1 MPSVASESSARTSG
15 VASRTRNLPSTASP
29 SPSNRRNQSPTS
41 HYFTQGI
48 LQSAA
53 NTSPDR
59 TRSDVVRFDHSR
71 PVPHGSLPEAGDPPT
86 DTVELSDLDGTA
98 GQTAAPTSRPISPP
112 VIASTDPLSR
122 ILKWSIETKVSVFQ
136 TVCTIIALGISILFG
151 VYAFKQ
157 GNAGAQ
163 AADRSLAISIWQA
176 CMQFPDSPVCPL
188 NSCAITV
195 HLADIAVHAG
205 NSVVQMVSRELE

>member
-29 SPSNRRNQSPTS
+29 SPNNRRNQSPTS
-41 HYFTQGI
+41 HYLTQGI
-48 LQSAA
+48 LQSAV
-53 NTSPDR
+53 NTSP
-59 TRSDVVRFDHSR
+59 RSDDARSDRSR
-71 PVPHGSLPEAGDPPT
+71 PAPHGSPPEDGDPPT
-86 DTVELSDLDGTA
+86 DTVELSDLDGTT
-98 GQTAAPTSRPISPP
+98 GQTAAPTSRPTSSP
-112 VIASTDPLSR
+112 VIASTAPLSR

-151 VYAFKQ
+151 VYAFNQ

-163 AADRSLAISIWQA
+163 ATDRSLAISMWQA

-188 NSCAITV
+188 NSCIII
-195 HLADIAVHAG
+195 LLPSLSI
-205 NSVVQMVSRELE
+205 